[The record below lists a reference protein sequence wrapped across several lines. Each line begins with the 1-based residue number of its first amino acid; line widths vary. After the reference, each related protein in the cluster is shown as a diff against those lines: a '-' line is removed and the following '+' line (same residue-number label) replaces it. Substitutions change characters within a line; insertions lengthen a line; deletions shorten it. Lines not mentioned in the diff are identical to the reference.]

1 MCNVGTFATSV
12 DFGEASRLGF
22 ASLSHLHLGSNL
34 KPGTLGIKFVHP
46 YNPGVGVIDQSQS
59 DVMVGHDTIG
69 TIYCVVYLHPLNLIV
84 YVLSNCQAEMF
95 EYAGMAY
102 LSPK

>member
-1 MCNVGTFATSV
+1 MDGAQCTAAGTFATNV

-59 DVMVGHDTIG
+59 DVMVSHDTIG
-69 TIYCVVYLHPLNLIV
+69 TIYCRLPTSFKPDSIR
-84 YVLSNCQAEMF
+84 F
-95 EYAGMAY
+95 
-102 LSPK
+102 K